1 MQETGAIV
9 LVPLHKTR
17 SRALT
22 ARRRFARGPKYFPSL
37 DLLRLLLFPRSSPH
51 PSHDV
56 IDQETFEQLLPLA
69 YQWAKTQEEFVLA
82 HGTPLGSQHMAD
94 ARRAGVRDVERV
106 RVLVVDR
113 IPLPEGGE
121 LADAVWRTRIITA
134 DTRCV
139 GVGHAIIIRA
149 EAWGDRELL
158 LHNLVHVAQCERS
171 GSLEQWIRDYLLDRH
186 TSPTFTVGSLEDEAR
201 RIAREICA
209 AGAAG

>member
-1 MQETGAIV
+1 
-9 LVPLHKTR
+9 
-17 SRALT
+17 
-22 ARRRFARGPKYFPSL
+22 
-37 DLLRLLLFPRSSPH
+37 
-51 PSHDV
+51 V

-69 YQWAKTQEEFVLA
+69 YQWAKAQEEYVLA
-82 HGTPLGSQHMAD
+82 HGIPLSSHQMAD
-94 ARRAGVRDVERV
+94 ARLVGVRDVERV

-113 IPLPEGGE
+113 IPLPEGGV
-121 LADAVWRTRIITA
+121 LAEAARRTSIITE

-171 GSLEQWIRDYLLDRH
+171 GNLEQWIRDYLLDRH

-209 AGAAG
+209 AGTIPKA